1 MLAGRKGGRSA
12 EQSLGNSLMPLPMA
26 TAMAMA
32 MAEMKLHSAWQVHVL

>member
-26 TAMAMA
+26 MA